1 MPSQNYDPAGALD
14 GLLNGGTTR
23 FNEATYDLYENGS
36 DNPVKSGGSDTAITV
51 EPANNPPRLTITPG
65 SSSDDL
71 EFTNE
76 SGGTWSEPLYFV
88 WSPVYIVNNNPAN
101 RQPIEWVTFK
111 FSTSGEDLGEGDTLI
126 INRASQTF
134 DGHPGF
140 VSLVNQG
147 GTSNSDIKYRFTLGA
162 GANDFL
168 GDYSGGGIIIA
179 SNQNY
184 TTDGSGYISVSENLR
199 FTNQSG
205 SKWYGIDR
213 VKCEIRDSGD
223 NNWYLFDV
231 ATFDSVDVPDLA
243 ELRITS
249 LFHDLTY

>member
-1 MPSQNYDPAGALD
+1 MPSQNNKPAGALD
-14 GLLNGGTTR
+14 RLLNEGTAG
-23 FNEATYDLYENGS
+23 FDAGAAYDLYENGS
-36 DNPVKSGGSDTAITV
+36 NTPVKSGGSDTAITA

-76 SGGTWSEPLYFV
+76 STGTWNEPLYFT
-88 WSPVYIVNNNPAN
+88 WSPAFLISNIP
-101 RQPIEWVTFK
+101 QELEWVTFK
-111 FSTSGEDLGEGDTLI
+111 FSTSGEDLGKGDTLI

-134 DGHPGF
+134 SGHPGF

-147 GTSNSDIKYRFTLGA
+147 GTSNSNIKYRFTLGS
-162 GANDFL
+162 GS
-168 GDYSGGGIIIA
+168 GDYLSDLSGGGIIIA
-179 SNQNY
+179 NNQNY
-184 TTDGSGYISVSENLR
+184 TTAGSGYISISDNLR

-205 SKWYGIDR
+205 SKWSGIDR

-231 ATFDSVDVPDLA
+231 ATFSSVDVPDLA

-249 LFHDLTY
+249 LYHDLTY